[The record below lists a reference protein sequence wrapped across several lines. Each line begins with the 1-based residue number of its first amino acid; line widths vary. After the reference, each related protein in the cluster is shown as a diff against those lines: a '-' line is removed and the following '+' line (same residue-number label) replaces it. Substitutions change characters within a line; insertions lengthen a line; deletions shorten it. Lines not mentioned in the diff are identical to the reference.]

1 MIELALNYESMK
13 NENIKW
19 RVVATSRRYESQ
31 QHNFSY
37 EVKILE
43 NYFFLGQIELVWVC
57 AVMYNIDKSVA
68 MICHGSNRNETVC
81 RRLCQVEIYRIGHKI
96 SAAFN
101 LLLLALRWK
110 KLTTKPNGNNS
121 YSFKA
126 KLNRIYIFI
135 FHR

>member
-1 MIELALNYESMK
+1 M
-13 NENIKW
+13 
-19 RVVATSRRYESQ
+19 
-31 QHNFSY
+31 
-37 EVKILE
+37 
-43 NYFFLGQIELVWVC
+43 
-57 AVMYNIDKSVA
+57 MYNIDKSVA
-68 MICHGSNRNETVC
+68 IICHGSNRNETVC

-126 KLNRIYIFI
+126 KLNRIYIFLYFTDRYMHKI
-135 FHR
+135 NT

>member
-1 MIELALNYESMK
+1 MIELALNYGSVK

-19 RVVATSRRYESQ
+19 RVVATSHRYESQ

-37 EVKILE
+37 EVKNSREL
-43 NYFFLGQIELVWVC
+43 FFLGQIELVWVC
-57 AVMYNIDKSVA
+57 AVMYNIDKSFA